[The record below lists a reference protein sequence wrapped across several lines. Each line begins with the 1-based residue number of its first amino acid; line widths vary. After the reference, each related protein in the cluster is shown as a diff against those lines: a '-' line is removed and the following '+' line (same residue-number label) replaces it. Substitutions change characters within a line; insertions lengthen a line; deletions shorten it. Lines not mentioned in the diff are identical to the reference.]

1 MKKFLIIASVLMV
14 LSFALVACAGPEGPQ
29 GPAGPQGEPGP
40 QGEAGPALTATDLTC
55 TECHNDT
62 HLIASKTAAWE
73 LEAHGNGGAMVEEY
87 GNKSCAG
94 CHSGNSFSAM
104 IAAGQNFSQVEAGAT
119 EPARQD
125 CRACHQVH
133 TTYTGEDWALET
145 TAPVTM
151 VVSGLT
157 FDKGNSNLC
166 ANCHQARRYMANFV
180 DKTDATKYTL
190 TNPRFNPHLSVQAD
204 FLMGSGGSGVEG
216 KPGAHYAMLEDS
228 CVACHLGEGNNHL
241 FEAQLATCVACH
253 SDAENLDVNGAVT
266 KIEERMAELK
276 AALQAA
282 GLLDADGAAVP
293 GTYTEAQATALWN
306 YGAIE
311 EDGSNGVHNPN
322 YVNALLDAA
331 FAALGE

>member
-1 MKKFLIIASVLMV
+1 MLKKILIVTGVLVV
-14 LSFALVACAGPEGPQ
+14 LSFALVACAGPAGPQGPEGPQ
-29 GPAGPQGEPGP
+29 GPAGPQGEPG
-40 QGEAGPALTATDLTC
+40 AMPAATDLAC

-62 HLIASKTAAWE
+62 TLVSAKVQSWE
-73 LEAHGNGGAMVEEY
+73 LEKHGNGGAMAEEY

-133 TTYTGEDWALET
+133 TTYTGADWALET

-180 DKTDATKYTL
+180 DKNDATKFAATI
-190 TNPRFNPHLSVQAD
+190 RFNPHLSPQAD

-241 FEAQLATCVACH
+241 FEAQLATCQGCH
-253 SDAENLDVNGAVT
+253 TDAESLDVNGAVT

-282 GLLDADGAAVP
+282 GLLDADGAPVP
-293 GTYTEAQATALWN
+293 GSYDEKQATALWN

-331 FAALGE
+331 FAALGQ

>member
-1 MKKFLIIASVLMV
+1 MKKILIIAGVLLV
-14 LSFALVACAGPEGPQ
+14 LSFALAACAGPAGPQGPEGPQ
-29 GPAGPQGEPGP
+29 GPAGSQGEPG
-40 QGEAGPALTATDLTC
+40 AMPAATDLSC

-62 HLIASKTAAWE
+62 SLISAKDQSWE
-73 LEAHGNGGAMVEEY
+73 LSKHGNGTAMAEEY
-87 GNKSCAG
+87 GNASCAF
-94 CHSGNSFSAM
+94 CHSGNTFSAGV
-104 IAAGQNFSQVEAGAT
+104 AAGQNFTQLEAGAS

-125 CRACHQVH
+125 CRACHQIH
-133 TTYTGEDWALET
+133 TTYTKADFALET

-151 VVSGLT
+151 VISGLT

-180 DKTDATKYTL
+180 DKNDATKYAATV
-190 TNPRFNPHLSVQAD
+190 RFNPHLSAQAD
-204 FLMGSGGSGVEG
+204 FLMGSGGFGVEG

-228 CVACHLGEGNNHL
+228 CVACHLGDSNNHL
-241 FEAQLATCVACH
+241 FEAQLSTCVKCH
-253 SDAENLDVNGAVT
+253 TDAESLDVNGAVT

-276 AALQAA
+276 AALQTA
-282 GLLDADGAAVP
+282 GLLDENGSPVP
-293 GTYTEAQATALWN
+293 GSYDEKQATALWN

-331 FAALGE
+331 FAALGQ